1 MRFISIAFFILARQS
16 AAQGNLDDWLADDV
30 LLGTRANTSTMDAR
44 RYPAAFTSKTGKA
57 ALSGHSTRSGHGGR
71 NSGSNRGISGA
82 SSTLL
87 GSTAHS
93 EEKLLREQSDK
104 LRAHMVSA
112 MSTGMAEQ
120 KRQELF
126 AHFKDQQKDAKETKG
141 RRCLTKFV

>member
-1 MRFISIAFFILARQS
+1 
-16 AAQGNLDDWLADDV
+16 
-30 LLGTRANTSTMDAR
+30 MDAR

-57 ALSGHSTRSGHGGR
+57 ALSGHSTRSGRGGR

-112 MSTGMAEQ
+112 MSSGMAEQ

-126 AHFKDQQKDAKETKG
+126 AHFKDAKETKG
-141 RRCLTKFV
+141 RRCLITFV